1 MPYLLIAMYLW
12 AGITAA
18 HACYWFTEI
27 ANYEEEPTTELPL
40 IIVLIVIGLL
50 WPVLP
55 IVWAVGYQRYYKAK

>member
-1 MPYLLIAMYLW
+1 MLYALIYIW

-27 ANYEEEPTTELPL
+27 RAAYEQEPMEKIPMVIML
-40 IIVLIVIGLL
+40 IIIGLL

-55 IVWAVGYQRYYKAK
+55 IVWAVGYQRHYKEEK